1 MPPHSPPR
9 RDPRVAT
16 QDWRN
21 QEENATLARGKRRRM
36 RPGVVFDV
44 AENPHEETKRSK
56 LTRSKKPQPQVE
68 AEQPPT
74 TESSDG

>member
-1 MPPHSPPR
+1 
-9 RDPRVAT
+9 
-16 QDWRN
+16 
-21 QEENATLARGKRRRM
+21 M